1 MSDKPTEDTIDQ
13 DLTHDRDAEVEC
25 DVESEVESDELPL
38 TPKMMAMMTLTMFV
52 GFVVFVAVCLP
63 LYFFD

>member
-13 DLTHDRDAEVEC
+13 DLTNERDAE
-25 DVESEVESDELPL
+25 VESEVESDELPL

>member
-13 DLTHDRDAEVEC
+13 DLTHDRDA
-25 DVESEVESDELPL
+25 EVESDELPL

>member
-13 DLTHDRDAEVEC
+13 DLAHDRDAEVER
-25 DVESEVESDELPL
+25 EVESDELPL